1 MPKQFVLLHGAWHGG
16 WCWDGV
22 KNSLESAGHKCL
34 APTMPGHNPSDDRKN
49 ITYDTYINAIKDVV
63 SGQPEAVVLVG
74 HSSAGHLMQSA
85 APLVADK
92 IKQLIFINS
101 FILGHGQ
108 SQFDLVPPEVAEGMT
123 TAAQSSGDMSV
134 PIDEG
139 FVRNM
144 LMQDASPAQ
153 QDELIAHLVPQP
165 LALFTTKINANPFND
180 LGIKR
185 TVIFCQDDQSLPP
198 GAYLGMA
205 QGLGDHEL
213 IQVPGGHETLFVSPQ
228 TVADAILQAVS

>member
-1 MPKQFVLLHGAWHGG
+1 MAKQFVLLHGAWHGG

-22 KNSLESAGHKCL
+22 KQALESEGHNCL
-34 APTMPGHNPSDDRKN
+34 APTMPGHAPSDDRKE
-49 ITYDTYINAIKDVV
+49 ITYDSYINAIKDIV
-63 SGQPEAVVLVG
+63 SAQPGAVVLVG
-74 HSSAGHLMQSA
+74 HSSAGHMMQST

-92 IKQLIFINS
+92 LEQLIFINS
-101 FILGHGQ
+101 FILGHDQ

-123 TAAQSSGDMSV
+123 AAAKSSPDMSV

-144 LMQDASPAQ
+144 LMQDASTAQ
-153 QDELIAHLVPQP
+153 QDELISHLVPQP
-165 LALFTTKINANPFND
+165 LALFTTKINANPFKD
-180 LGIKR
+180 IAAKR

-205 QGLGDHEL
+205 QALGAFEL
-213 IQVPGGHETLFVSPQ
+213 IQVPGGHETLFVDPK
-228 TVADAILQAVS
+228 TVTSAIIKAVS